1 MGQWDERTL
10 DTDEVADVGGL
21 SKAFADWLGLSERD
35 FGQKTWQ
42 AVFAE
47 LIATALFVF
56 VGAGSVIVV
65 GGPLTDTGGVV
76 AIALA
81 HGLVIA
87 LLVAAIARI
96 SGGHINPAVTFGAVI
111 TGRMKLS
118 TGVLYVGAQLA
129 GAVIGALLLEA
140 AVVGEIEIQTD
151 LGANS
156 LNLRE
161 VVDGQ
166 EVGLLDGKGAGV
178 LVEAVLTF
186 VLVFAVFATA
196 MDKRGMASL
205 APIAIGLAVLV
216 DHLVGLRLTGA
227 SMNPARSFGPALVA
241 DFWDDHWVYWLGP
254 LIGGGLAALVY
265 YLTFMWGN
273 EEE

>member
-1 MGQWDERTL
+1 MGQWKL
-10 DTDEVADVGGL
+10 SAD
-21 SKAFADWLGLSERD
+21 SLGLTEAD

-118 TGVLYVGAQLA
+118 TGVLYVAAQLT

-140 AVVGEIEIQTD
+140 ALVGEVEGN
-151 LGANS
+151 LGAHV
-156 LNLRE
+156 LNLE
-161 VVDGQ
+161 VLEGR
-166 EVGLLDGKGAGV
+166 GAGV

-196 MDKRGMASL
+196 MDKRGMANL

>member
-1 MGQWDERTL
+1 MGKWE
-10 DTDEVADVGGL
+10 L
-21 SKAFADWLGLSERD
+21 SAESLGFTEAD

-47 LIATALFVF
+47 LIATLLFVF

-65 GGPLTDTGGVV
+65 GGPFTDSGAVV

-87 LLVAAIARI
+87 LLVAAVARI

-118 TGVLYVGAQLA
+118 TGILYVAAQLA

-140 AVVGEIEIQTD
+140 ALVGEVEGN
-151 LGANS
+151 LGAHA
-156 LNLRE
+156 LNLNA
-161 VVDGQ
+161 
-166 EVGLLDGKGAGV
+166 LDGEEAGV

-196 MDKRGMASL
+196 IDKRGMANL

-241 DFWDDHWVYWLGP
+241 DVWSDHWVYWLGP
-254 LIGGGLAALVY
+254 LAGGGLAALFY
-265 YLTFMWGN
+265 YFTFMWGR

>member
-1 MGQWDERTL
+1 MGRW
-10 DTDEVADVGGL
+10 GL
-21 SKAFADWLGLSERD
+21 SAESLGFTEAD

-47 LIATALFVF
+47 LIATLLFVF
-56 VGAGSVIVV
+56 VGAGTVVVVTGVIGANPGADVAA
-65 GGPLTDTGGVV
+65 LT
-76 AIALA
+76 AIAFA
-81 HGLVIA
+81 HGLAIA
-87 LLVAAIARI
+87 LLVAATAKI

-118 TGVLYVGAQLA
+118 TGVLYVAAQLV

-140 AVVGEIEIQTD
+140 AVVGQFEGN
-151 LGANS
+151 LGAHA
-156 LNLRE
+156 LNLE
-161 VVDGQ
+161 V
-166 EVGLLDGKGAGV
+166 LDGKGAGV
-178 LVEAVLTF
+178 MVEAVLTF
-186 VLVFAVFATA
+186 VLVFTVFATA
-196 MDKRGMASL
+196 MDPRGMANL

-216 DHLVGLRLTGA
+216 DHFVGVPLTGA